1 LKTIF
6 NPFCPFFLVVF
17 IFFTSVFAQEDYG
30 LHDPSTIVKE
40 NGRYYTFYT
49 SNGVEYAYSTDL
61 CTWQLGGK
69 IFSSGFPS
77 WITNYVPAFSGQFWA
92 PDVIYMNNR
101 WHVYYSCSS
110 FGSRQSAIGLAT
122 TSSLN
127 NPKWN
132 DEGMVVYTNNSSDH
146 NAIDPAIIRHDR
158 KVWLVYGSF
167 WSGIVI
173 TEIDSTTGKPI
184 NRSALH
190 YLANNDPE
198 AAGIIHHG
206 DYYYLFFNRGKCCD
220 GINSTYYI
228 NVGRSPTPTG
238 PYLDKNGN
246 RTSNGGGTVILKT
259 EGRFIGPGHFGFFS
273 ENDKEYMSYHYYDAS
288 QNGVSKLKISTL
300 LWQDGWPVAVTDFDP
315 CTPDTIEDCAGVKGG
330 FAFIDNCGVCVN
342 GTTDKK
348 PCQQDCNGD
357 WGGSAFV
364 DTCGICTSGKT
375 GLESCSGLIQGED
388 ALEFDGVFENTNY
401 GFIGRGYLNL
411 TNEKGSAVTI
421 SLCADIN
428 SDFPLILRYANGS
441 TADRILSVS
450 VNDTVQIDSIIFP
463 PGSSWTDWKSIKVRV
478 KLLKGNNLI
487 TFTSLFND
495 GGPNLDLFAFSD
507 EHLHNCVNQSK
518 EKRNLHI
525 WNSNLKF
532 SDGLVT
538 FYMPK
543 ELTIRYR
550 LYNLCGRTVLP
561 AISQRVQP
569 GVNQLKLNISSTGSG
584 LYLFVL
590 EEKGTG
596 KRYEKLIHVWQ

>member
-77 WITNYVPAFSGQFWA
+77 WITNYVPAFSGHFWA
-92 PDVIYMNNR
+92 PDIIYMNNR

>member
-1 LKTIF
+1 MKTIF

-77 WITNYVPAFSGQFWA
+77 WITNYVPAFSGHFWA
-92 PDVIYMNNR
+92 PDIIYMNNR

>member
-77 WITNYVPAFSGQFWA
+77 WITNYVPAFSGHFWA
-92 PDVIYMNNR
+92 PDIIYMNNR

-122 TSSLN
+122 SSSLN

-273 ENDKEYMSYHYYDAS
+273 ENGKEYMSYHYYDAS

-441 TADRILSVS
+441 TTDRILSVS